1 MAIKNKTVDI
11 VETFNFVH
19 ISLLVTA
26 QSKWTLSF
34 IGFHFKQIFSLEVEI
49 EFKKFIFLSEL
60 RL

>member
-26 QSKWTLSF
+26 QSKCTLSF
-34 IGFHFKQIFSLEVEI
+34 IGFHVSQLFSLIVEL
-49 EFKKFIFLSEL
+49 EFEKFIFLSKL